1 MVFVGLL
8 ERSSHISTR
17 AARIPPARLLRMAR
31 AAAMDHDD
39 PPASGSDSDSESDD
53 GLGGK
58 SLYEI
63 LNVEKTAS
71 ASEIKRAYHKA
82 ALRLHPD
89 KNPSPDAA
97 AKFQTLQKVYGV
109 LGDEEKRKVYDETG
123 RTEDA
128 ELSGDSFKNL
138 YEYYRGLY
146 RKVTEDDV
154 DAFFRTYRG
163 SEEERQDVVKAY
175 EKFQGDMSQVF
186 MWVMCSEEQKD
197 AHRFADM
204 VDDAIADGS
213 ATSRFT
219 AFTEWAR
226 RVRAKPAPKDPL
238 REEKKKPKMTKKKD
252 DTDDLAALILARR
265 ETRADDLFASLEAK
279 YGGAKKKAKTRPEK
293 KKNGAPSANGG
304 VAKKKK

>member
-1 MVFVGLL
+1 
-8 ERSSHISTR
+8 
-17 AARIPPARLLRMAR
+17 MAR
-31 AAAMDHDD
+31 ASSMEHEHS
-39 PPASGSDSDSESDD
+39 PASRSDSDSESDD

-71 ASEIKRAYHKA
+71 APEIKRAYHKA

-163 SEEERQDVVKAY
+163 SDEEREDVVAAY
-175 EKFQGDMSQVF
+175 AKFQGDMGKVF
-186 MWVMCSEEQKD
+186 MWVMCSDEALD

-204 VDDAIADGS
+204 VDDAVSAGS
-213 ATSRFT
+213 AAPSD
-219 AFTEWAR
+219 AFEDWAR
-226 RVRAKPAPKDPL
+226 RVRARPAPRDPL
-238 REEKKKPKMTKKKD
+238 AATKTPARKPGGGRGARANGGD
-252 DTDDLAALILARR
+252 AGDLAALILARR
-265 ETRADDLFASLEAK
+265 ESRADDLFASLEAK
-279 YGGAKKKAKTRPEK
+279 YGGAKKARARSKPEK
-293 KKNGAPSANGG
+293 KPGGAPKATGG
-304 VAKKKK
+304 IAKKRP

>member
-1 MVFVGLL
+1 
-8 ERSSHISTR
+8 
-17 AARIPPARLLRMAR
+17 MAR
-31 AAAMDHDD
+31 ASSMEHEHS
-39 PPASGSDSDSESDD
+39 PASRSDSDSESDD

-71 ASEIKRAYHKA
+71 APEIKRAYHKA

-163 SEEERQDVVKAY
+163 SDEEREDVVAAY
-175 EKFQGDMSQVF
+175 AKFQGDMGKVF
-186 MWVMCSEEQKD
+186 MWVMCSEEARD

-204 VDDAIADGS
+204 VDDAVAAGS
-213 ATSRFT
+213 AKPHETFK
-219 AFTEWAR
+219 AWAR

-238 REEKKKPKMTKKKD
+238 GDPASEPAGKSAKGKGKGKGKD
-252 DTDDLAALILARR
+252 GGDTNDLAALILARQSSR
-265 ETRADDLFASLEAK
+265 RADDLFASLEAK
-279 YGGAKKKAKTRPEK
+279 YGGVKKKAKAKPEK
-293 KKNGAPSANGG
+293 RRGGAPKATGG
-304 VAKKKK
+304 VAKKKQ

>member
-1 MVFVGLL
+1 
-8 ERSSHISTR
+8 
-17 AARIPPARLLRMAR
+17 MAR
-31 AAAMDHDD
+31 AAAMEHDAS
-39 PPASGSDSDSESDD
+39 PASGSDSDSESDD

-89 KNPSPDAA
+89 KNPSADAA

-138 YEYYRGLY
+138 YEYYRGVY
-146 RKVTEDDV
+146 RVVTEDDV

-163 SEEERQDVVKAY
+163 SEEERADVVAAY
-175 EKFQGDMSQVF
+175 AKFHGDMGKVF
-186 MWVMCSEEQKD
+186 MWVMCSDEAKD
-197 AHRFADM
+197 AHRFADA
-204 VDDAIADGS
+204 VDAAVADGS
-213 ATSRFT
+213 APLYKTF
-219 AFTEWAR
+219 EDWAR

-238 REEKKKPKMTKKKD
+238 AEPRKPANTKKKGKD
-252 DTDDLAALILARR
+252 DASGLAALILARR

-279 YGGAKKKAKTRPEK
+279 YGGAKKKKPKPEK
-293 KKNGAPSANGG
+293 KQSGAPKAAGG

>member
-1 MVFVGLL
+1 
-8 ERSSHISTR
+8 
-17 AARIPPARLLRMAR
+17 MAR
-31 AAAMDHDD
+31 AAAMEHDD

-163 SEEERQDVVKAY
+163 SEEERQDVVNAY
-175 EKFQGDMSQVF
+175 EKFQGDMSKVL
-186 MWVMCSEEQKD
+186 MWVMCSEEAKD

-204 VDDAIADGS
+204 VTDAIADGS
-213 ATSRFT
+213 ATSFE

-226 RVRAKPAPKDPL
+226 RVRLKPAPKDPL
-238 REEKKKPKMTKKKD
+238 KLEQRKKPTKTKD
-252 DTDDLAALILARR
+252 DTNDLAALILARR

-279 YGGAKKKAKTRPEK
+279 YGGAKKKARPVKEK
-293 KKNGAPSANGG
+293 KKGGAPSANGG

>member
-1 MVFVGLL
+1 M
-8 ERSSHISTR
+8 EHEHS
-17 AARIPPARLLRMAR
+17 
-31 AAAMDHDD
+31 
-39 PPASGSDSDSESDD
+39 PASRSDSDSESDD

-71 ASEIKRAYHKA
+71 APEIKRAYHKA

-163 SEEERQDVVKAY
+163 SEEERADVVAAY
-175 EKFQGDMSQVF
+175 AKFHGDMGKVF
-186 MWVMCSEEQKD
+186 MWVMCSDEAKD
-197 AHRFADM
+197 AHRFADA
-204 VDDAIADGS
+204 VDAAVADGS
-213 ATSRFT
+213 APLYKTF
-219 AFTEWAR
+219 EDWAR

-238 REEKKKPKMTKKKD
+238 AEPRKPANTKKKGKD
-252 DTDDLAALILARR
+252 DASGLAALILARR
-265 ETRADDLFASLEAK
+265 ETRAGDLFASLEAK
-279 YGGAKKKAKTRPEK
+279 YGGAKKKKPKPEK
-293 KKNGAPSANGG
+293 KPSGAPKAAGG
-304 VAKKKK
+304 GAKKKK

>member
-1 MVFVGLL
+1 
-8 ERSSHISTR
+8 
-17 AARIPPARLLRMAR
+17 MAR
-31 AAAMDHDD
+31 AAAMEHDD

-175 EKFQGDMSQVF
+175 EKFQGDMSKVF
-186 MWVMCSEEQKD
+186 MWVMCSEEAKD

-204 VDDAIADGS
+204 VTDAIADGS
-213 ATSRFT
+213 ATSFE

-226 RVRAKPAPKDPL
+226 RVRLKPAPKDPL
-238 REEKKKPKMTKKKD
+238 SVEQKKKPTKTKD
-252 DTDDLAALILARR
+252 DTNDLAALILARR

-279 YGGAKKKAKTRPEK
+279 YGGAKKNKRPEK
-293 KKNGAPSANGG
+293 EKKKGGAPSANGG

>member
-31 AAAMDHDD
+31 AAAMEHDD

-138 YEYYRGLY
+138 YEYYRGVY
-146 RKVTEDDV
+146 RAVTEDDV

-163 SEEERQDVVKAY
+163 SEEERADVVAAY
-175 EKFQGDMSQVF
+175 AKFHGDMGKVF
-186 MWVMCSEEQKD
+186 MWVMCSDEAKD
-197 AHRFADM
+197 AHRFADA
-204 VDDAIADGS
+204 VDAAVADGS
-213 ATSRFT
+213 APLYKTF
-219 AFTEWAR
+219 EDWAR

-238 REEKKKPKMTKKKD
+238 AEPRKPANTKKKGKD
-252 DTDDLAALILARR
+252 DATGLAALILARR

-279 YGGAKKKAKTRPEK
+279 YGGAKKKARPEK
-293 KKNGAPSANGG
+293 EKKKGGAPSANGG

>member
-1 MVFVGLL
+1 
-8 ERSSHISTR
+8 
-17 AARIPPARLLRMAR
+17 MAR
-31 AAAMDHDD
+31 AAAMEHDAL
-39 PPASGSDSDSESDD
+39 PASGSDSDSESDD

-89 KNPSPDAA
+89 KNPSADAA

-163 SEEERQDVVKAY
+163 SEEERQDVVNAY
-175 EKFQGDMSQVF
+175 EKFQGDMSKVF
-186 MWVMCSEEQKD
+186 MWVMCSEEAKD

-204 VDDAIADGS
+204 VTDAIADGS
-213 ATSRFT
+213 ATSFE

-226 RVRAKPAPKDPL
+226 RVRLKPAPKDPL
-238 REEKKKPKMTKKKD
+238 KLEQKKKPTKTKD
-252 DTDDLAALILARR
+252 DTNDLAALILARR

-279 YGGAKKKAKTRPEK
+279 YGGAKKKARPEK
-293 KKNGAPSANGG
+293 EKKKGGAPSANGG

>member
-31 AAAMDHDD
+31 AAAMEHDD

-163 SEEERQDVVKAY
+163 SEEERQDVVNAY
-175 EKFQGDMSQVF
+175 EKFQGDMSKVF
-186 MWVMCSEEQKD
+186 MWVMCSEEAKD

-204 VDDAIADGS
+204 VTDAIADGS
-213 ATSRFT
+213 ATSFE

-226 RVRAKPAPKDPL
+226 RVRLKPAPKDPL
-238 REEKKKPKMTKKKD
+238 KLEQKKKPTKTKD
-252 DTDDLAALILARR
+252 DTNDLAALILARR

-279 YGGAKKKAKTRPEK
+279 YGGAKKKARPVKEK
-293 KKNGAPSANGG
+293 KKSGAPSANGG

>member
-1 MVFVGLL
+1 VTTTREVHNRVAREAFLVFVGHHRAL
-8 ERSSHISTR
+8 SHISTR
-17 AARIPPARLLRMAR
+17 AARIPPARLVRMAR
-31 AAAMDHDD
+31 AAAMEHDD

-89 KNPSPDAA
+89 KNPSADAA

-146 RKVTEDDV
+146 RVVTEDDV

-163 SEEERQDVVKAY
+163 SEEERADVVNGVR
-175 EKFQGDMSQVF
+175 EVPRGHVQGVHVGDVLGRGEGRAQVRG
-186 MWVMCSEEQKD
+186 
-197 AHRFADM
+197 HG
-204 VDDAIADGS
+204 DDAVADGS
-213 ATSRFT
+213 ATS
-219 AFTEWAR
+219 
-226 RVRAKPAPKDPL
+226 L
-238 REEKKKPKMTKKKD
+238 
-252 DTDDLAALILARR
+252 
-265 ETRADDLFASLEAK
+265 
-279 YGGAKKKAKTRPEK
+279 
-293 KKNGAPSANGG
+293 
-304 VAKKKK
+304 

>member
-1 MVFVGLL
+1 LVFVGLL

-31 AAAMDHDD
+31 AAAMEHDD

-154 DAFFRTYRG
+154 DAFFQTYRG
-163 SEEERQDVVKAY
+163 SEEERQDVVNAY
-175 EKFQGDMSQVF
+175 EKFQGDMSKVF
-186 MWVMCSEEQKD
+186 MWVMCSEEAKD

-204 VDDAIADGS
+204 VTDAIADGS
-213 ATSRFT
+213 ATSFE

-226 RVRAKPAPKDPL
+226 RVRLKPAPKDPL
-238 REEKKKPKMTKKKD
+238 GIEQKKKPTKTKD
-252 DTDDLAALILARR
+252 DTNDLAALILARR

-279 YGGAKKKAKTRPEK
+279 YGGAKKKARPEK
-293 KKNGAPSANGG
+293 EKKKGGAPSANGG

>member
-1 MVFVGLL
+1 
-8 ERSSHISTR
+8 
-17 AARIPPARLLRMAR
+17 MAR
-31 AAAMDHDD
+31 AAAMEHDD

-163 SEEERQDVVKAY
+163 SEEERQDVVNAY
-175 EKFQGDMSQVF
+175 EKFQGDMSKVF
-186 MWVMCSEEQKD
+186 MWVMCSEEAKD

-204 VDDAIADGS
+204 VTDAIADGS
-213 ATSRFT
+213 ATSFE

-226 RVRAKPAPKDPL
+226 RVRLKPAPKDPL
-238 REEKKKPKMTKKKD
+238 KAEQKKKPTKTKPD
-252 DTDDLAALILARR
+252 DTNDLAALILARR

-279 YGGAKKKAKTRPEK
+279 YGGAKKKARPVKEK
-293 KKNGAPSANGG
+293 KKGGAPSANGG

>member
-31 AAAMDHDD
+31 AAAMEHDD

-71 ASEIKRAYHKA
+71 APEIKRAYHKA

-138 YEYYRGLY
+138 YEYYRGVY
-146 RKVTEDDV
+146 RAVTEDDV

-163 SEEERQDVVKAY
+163 SEEERADVVAAY
-175 EKFQGDMSQVF
+175 AKFHGDMGKVF
-186 MWVMCSEEQKD
+186 MWVMCSDEAKD
-197 AHRFADM
+197 AHRFADA
-204 VDDAIADGS
+204 VDAAVADGS
-213 ATSRFT
+213 APLYETF
-219 AFTEWAR
+219 EDWAR

-238 REEKKKPKMTKKKD
+238 AEPRKPANTKKKGKD
-252 DTDDLAALILARR
+252 DATGLAALILARR

-279 YGGAKKKAKTRPEK
+279 YGGAKKKKPKPEK
-293 KKNGAPSANGG
+293 KPSGAPKAAGG

>member
-1 MVFVGLL
+1 
-8 ERSSHISTR
+8 
-17 AARIPPARLLRMAR
+17 MAR
-31 AAAMDHDD
+31 AAAMEHDAL
-39 PPASGSDSDSESDD
+39 PASGSDSDSESDD

-89 KNPSPDAA
+89 KNPSADAA

-123 RTEDA
+123 RTEVS
-128 ELSGDSFKNL
+128 ENSFKNL
-138 YEYYRGLY
+138 YEYYRGVY
-146 RKVTEDDV
+146 RAVTEDDV

-163 SEEERQDVVKAY
+163 SEEERADVVAAY
-175 EKFQGDMSQVF
+175 AKFHGDMGKVF
-186 MWVMCSEEQKD
+186 MWVMCSDEAKD
-197 AHRFADM
+197 AHRFADA
-204 VDDAIADGS
+204 VDAAVADGS
-213 ATSRFT
+213 APLYKTF
-219 AFTEWAR
+219 EDWAR

-238 REEKKKPKMTKKKD
+238 DTKNTKKKD
-252 DTDDLAALILARR
+252 KDDASGLAALILARR

-279 YGGAKKKAKTRPEK
+279 YGGAEKKKPKPEK
-293 KKNGAPSANGG
+293 KPSGAPKAAGG

>member
-1 MVFVGLL
+1 
-8 ERSSHISTR
+8 
-17 AARIPPARLLRMAR
+17 MAR
-31 AAAMDHDD
+31 ASAMEHEH

-71 ASEIKRAYHKA
+71 APEIKRAYHKA

-163 SEEERQDVVKAY
+163 SDEEREDVVAAY
-175 EKFQGDMSQVF
+175 AKFQGDMGKVF
-186 MWVMCSEEQKD
+186 MWVMCSEEARD

-204 VDDAIADGS
+204 VDDAVAAGS
-213 ATSRFT
+213 AKPHETFK
-219 AFTEWAR
+219 AWAR

-238 REEKKKPKMTKKKD
+238 AEPRKPANTKKKGKD
-252 DTDDLAALILARR
+252 DASGLAALILARR

-279 YGGAKKKAKTRPEK
+279 YGGAKKKKPKPEK
-293 KKNGAPSANGG
+293 KPSGAPKAAGG

>member
-1 MVFVGLL
+1 
-8 ERSSHISTR
+8 
-17 AARIPPARLLRMAR
+17 MAR
-31 AAAMDHDD
+31 ASAMEHEH

-71 ASEIKRAYHKA
+71 APEIKRAYHKA

-138 YEYYRGLY
+138 YEYYRGVY
-146 RKVTEDDV
+146 RAVTEDDV

-163 SEEERQDVVKAY
+163 SEEERADVVAAY
-175 EKFQGDMSQVF
+175 AKFNGDMGKVF
-186 MWVMCSEEQKD
+186 MWVMCSDEAKD
-197 AHRFADM
+197 AHRFADA
-204 VDDAIADGS
+204 VDAAVADGS
-213 ATSRFT
+213 APLYKTF
-219 AFTEWAR
+219 EDWAR
-226 RVRAKPAPKDPL
+226 RVRAKPSPKDPL
-238 REEKKKPKMTKKKD
+238 AEPRKTANTKKKGKAD
-252 DTDDLAALILARR
+252 DSGLAALILARR

-279 YGGAKKKAKTRPEK
+279 YGGAKKKLKPEK
-293 KKNGAPSANGG
+293 KPSGAPKAAGG

>member
-8 ERSSHISTR
+8 ERSTHISTR

-31 AAAMDHDD
+31 AAAMEHDD

-163 SEEERQDVVKAY
+163 SEEERQDVVNAY
-175 EKFQGDMSQVF
+175 EKFQGDMSKVF
-186 MWVMCSEEQKD
+186 MWVMCSEEAKD

-204 VDDAIADGS
+204 VTDAIADGS
-213 ATSRFT
+213 ATSFE

-226 RVRAKPAPKDPL
+226 RVRLKPAPKDPL
-238 REEKKKPKMTKKKD
+238 KLEQKKKPTKTKD
-252 DTDDLAALILARR
+252 DTNDLAALILARR

-279 YGGAKKKAKTRPEK
+279 YGGAKKKARPVKEK
-293 KKNGAPSANGG
+293 KKGGAPSANGG

>member
-1 MVFVGLL
+1 
-8 ERSSHISTR
+8 
-17 AARIPPARLLRMAR
+17 MAR
-31 AAAMDHDD
+31 AAAMEHDAL
-39 PPASGSDSDSESDD
+39 PASGSDSDSESDD

-138 YEYYRGLY
+138 YEYYRGVY
-146 RKVTEDDV
+146 RAVTEDDV

-163 SEEERQDVVKAY
+163 SEEERADVVAAY
-175 EKFQGDMSQVF
+175 AKFHGDMGKVF
-186 MWVMCSEEQKD
+186 MWVMCSDEAKD
-197 AHRFADM
+197 AHRFADA
-204 VDDAIADGS
+204 VDAAVADGS
-213 ATSRFT
+213 APLYKTF
-219 AFTEWAR
+219 EDWAR

-238 REEKKKPKMTKKKD
+238 AEPKTKKTKKDKD
-252 DTDDLAALILARR
+252 DASGLAALILARR

-279 YGGAKKKAKTRPEK
+279 YGGAKKKKPKPEK
-293 KKNGAPSANGG
+293 KSSGAPKAAGG

>member
-1 MVFVGLL
+1 M
-8 ERSSHISTR
+8 E
-17 AARIPPARLLRMAR
+17 
-31 AAAMDHDD
+31 HDD

-163 SEEERQDVVKAY
+163 SEEERQDVVNAY
-175 EKFQGDMSQVF
+175 EKFQGDMSKVF
-186 MWVMCSEEQKD
+186 MWVMCSEEAKD

-204 VDDAIADGS
+204 VTDAIADGS
-213 ATSRFT
+213 ATSFE

-226 RVRAKPAPKDPL
+226 RVRLKPAPKDPL
-238 REEKKKPKMTKKKD
+238 SVEQKKKQTKTKD
-252 DTDDLAALILARR
+252 DTNDLAALILARR

-279 YGGAKKKAKTRPEK
+279 YGGAKKKARPVKEK
-293 KKNGAPSANGG
+293 KKGGAPSANGG